1 MIHSILLALHIG
13 AAVIGLFSG
22 TAALFSRKGS
32 RLHRTAGNV
41 FFISMLIMSAGGAW
55 LAEMKGQRVNTVA
68 GLLTFYMVATGWA
81 AVKRRAGEVGLFE
94 CGALLVGA
102 AIGAVSIYT
111 GLRANSGAIVLNDGD
126 AGTCFVFGGIALFAA
141 AMDIKVLVGGGVSGA
156 QRIARH
162 LWRMCFAM
170 LMTTL
175 SFFLGKQRLF
185 PATVLDLH
193 LNLAPIL
200 IVAGSMVFWIIRVH
214 FTNAYKKVRLS
225 AATAARLA
233 GSSPQASAAGDTQSS
248 TA

>member
-22 TAALFSRKGS
+22 AAALFSRKGGQ
-32 RLHRTAGNV
+32 LHRTAGNV
-41 FFISMLIMSAGGAW
+41 FFSSMLVMSAGGAW
-55 LAEMKGQRVNTVA
+55 LAQMKGQRINTVA

-81 AVKRRAGEVGLFE
+81 AVKRKAGETGLVE
-94 CGALLVGA
+94 YGLLLAAA
-102 AIGAVSIYT
+102 AIGCGSMYT
-111 GLRANSGAIVLNDGD
+111 GLQANSGAIVLNDGP
-126 AGTCFVFGGIALFAA
+126 ASGCFVFGGLALFAA
-141 AMDIKVLVGGGVSGA
+141 ALDVRVLVLGGVTGA

-185 PATVLDLH
+185 PATVVDLH

-200 IVAGSMVFWIIRVH
+200 IVAGSMAFWIIRVH
-214 FTNAYKKVRLS
+214 FTDAYKKVRGQS
-225 AATAARLA
+225 ATAVPLA
-233 GSSPQASAAGDTQSS
+233 GSPARAGAAGDTRSP
-248 TA
+248 AA